1 MQTEYIYPDL
11 GDRTSPKEWLELGK
25 PDLLEKAI
33 IKKNEILSKNSPGA
47 LDAALTV
54 KFGQHLI
61 FIYKFSKSNSGKPLI
76 WRAMKYLFLVA
87 AVLSETIGTSAL
99 QASNQFTKF
108 WPSVTVV
115 ISYAVA
121 FYFLSI
127 TLNTSQLVSL
137 MHFGLVWE

>member
-1 MQTEYIYPDL
+1 
-11 GDRTSPKEWLELGK
+11 
-25 PDLLEKAI
+25 
-33 IKKNEILSKNSPGA
+33 
-47 LDAALTV
+47 
-54 KFGQHLI
+54 
-61 FIYKFSKSNSGKPLI
+61 
-76 WRAMKYLFLVA
+76 MKYLFLVA

-127 TLNTSQLVSL
+127 TLTVSYTHL
-137 MHFGLVWE
+137 TLPTIREV